1 MKLSQILRPNKKR
14 GLDGLQQ
21 GEYRNCL
28 ENCMQKTVLSVP
40 LPKCID
46 VLNELQWDSVMDL
59 VQFNIFIKDL
69 DEIESMIIWFAD
81 ETKVRQKLH

>member
-14 GLDGLQQ
+14 GLGGLQQ

-28 ENCMQKTVLSVP
+28 ENSMQKTVLSVP

-46 VLNELQWDSVMDL
+46 VLNELQRDSVMDL